1 MIGLEVIIL
10 MLIMIALGG
19 VLICAGVF
27 FMPVGG
33 APAAMSTATG
43 IATGCEMMATGA
55 GITGLLMATALYKWP
70 SYIVMLNAGISSA
83 IMMCM
88 TMFFAN
94 LIVIFGKGVPPA
106 LATVDRDPVTKD
118 NVKPY
123 VTPGTVGHGV
133 PTASFISGFIGA
145 FLGGVGGALT
155 LIPILRAALALSSS
169 KLSSVGINTLFE
181 PIEWMSAGYQHVPLF
196 VLACMCALAMYFV
209 NANIAAYSIRG
220 VIEGWWDPKFKRL
233 PKTALVCFIASLVFG
248 VLVLL
253 LLNSDAFIYTTSLI
267 GGGM

>member
-1 MIGLEVIIL
+1 MIGLETII
-10 MLIMIALGG
+10 MILIMIAIGG

-55 GITGLLMATALYKWP
+55 GITGLLMSAALYGQP
-70 SYIVMLNAGISSA
+70 SYIVILNAGISSA
-83 IMMCM
+83 IMMCI
-88 TMFFAN
+88 TMFVAN
-94 LIVIFGKGVPPA
+94 LIVVFGKGVPPA
-106 LATVDRDPVTKD
+106 LATVDRDPVTKE

-133 PTASFISGFIGA
+133 PTASYVSGFIGA

-155 LIPILRAALALSSS
+155 FIPILRIALYECVTPELAIDPS
-169 KLSSVGINTLFE
+169 KLLGSLAIDV
-181 PIEWMSAGYQHVPLF
+181 GYQHVPLF
-196 VLACMCALAMYFV
+196 VLAGISALAMYFV

-233 PKTALVCFIASLVFG
+233 PKTALTCFIASLVFSI
-248 VLVLL
+248 LVVL
-253 LLNSDAFIYTTSLI
+253 LLNSEAFIYVLRLI
-267 GGGM
+267 GGG